1 MEQVGG
7 SHYQKYEY
15 QPYEFFRDIG
25 ADFFLGSAIKYV
37 VRYKDK
43 NGQEDIDKA
52 VSYLEEMLKFDEY
65 YSCKWYNI
73 ANLEFINRFLA
84 QFDKSAAKIIH
95 IILEGRYKYAIDLL
109 KNPSQE
115 EETKENEY
123 LTHDCDAC

>member
-7 SHYQKYEY
+7 NHYQKYKY

-25 ADFFLGSAIKYV
+25 ADFFLGNAIKYV
-37 VRYKDK
+37 VRFKDK
-43 NGQEDIDKA
+43 NGQEDINKA

-84 QFDKSAAKIIH
+84 QFDESTAKIIH
-95 IILEGRYKYAIDLL
+95 IILEGRYKYAVELL

-115 EETKENEY
+115 EETKEKEY
-123 LTHDCDAC
+123 LTHACTAC